1 MRASAALRWVLT
13 LAAGASL
20 SIPFAACPAPDRRIA
35 MAQTAETDVL
45 ALVERF
51 LAERPFTARNVEAL
65 AGVRLRQDTGNAN
78 PYIALFVSVAPRPP
92 LRRLE
97 LRLPRPGATRRD
109 GLLILDL
116 DAGVHLRQAEVTA
129 RFGPG
134 FVLEFPSAHQPPD
147 APLYHTYRHP
157 WGDLRFGFDRTT
169 GRLETVVIDA
179 ER

>member
-1 MRASAALRWVLT
+1 MRASAALRRVLT
-13 LAAGASL
+13 SAVAAIVST
-20 SIPFAACPAPDRRIA
+20 SFAACPAPGQMDA
-35 MAQTAETDVL
+35 MAQTAQTDVL
-45 ALVERF
+45 ALVETL

-78 PYIALFVSVAPRPP
+78 PYIALFLSAEPRPP

-116 DAGVHLRQAEVTA
+116 DAGVHLRQADVTA
-129 RFGPG
+129 RFGAG
-134 FVLEFPSAHQPPD
+134 FVLEFPTAHQPAD

-157 WGDLRFGFDRTT
+157 WGDLRFGFGRTT
-169 GRLETVVIDA
+169 GLLQTVVIDA